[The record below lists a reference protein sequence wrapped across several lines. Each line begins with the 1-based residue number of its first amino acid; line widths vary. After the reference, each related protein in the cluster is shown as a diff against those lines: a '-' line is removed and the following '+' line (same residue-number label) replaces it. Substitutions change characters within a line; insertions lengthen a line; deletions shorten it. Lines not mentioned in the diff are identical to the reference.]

1 MSKGN
6 ALLRQIIRNNMKVII
21 SSMICA
27 VIAAVAQALLPMQIQ
42 RLGDHL
48 QQNIGGDIRMDM
60 VMPYLR
66 SAIGLLVFF
75 AAFYIAQNLLV
86 AKASGYIG
94 SNLRVKLNDKLNR
107 IPVSVADKYMV
118 GDIQSRFMKDVD
130 TICTSILNT
139 FAPAPANIIKLV
151 LLLVVMFMT
160 NPYMTLA
167 VIVAEFAGLVILAI
181 VVQKTG
187 PHLKSQM
194 ESLGNLT
201 AYTEESI
208 SGHMVIK
215 AFHCEED
222 IKNEF
227 GKRNKKVG
235 YDSKKAQFLQG
246 LLQPLLSFN
255 SNLSYVVVVVTAAAI
270 FSVKPGTL
278 TIGGMT
284 AFILY
289 APMIAEPMNSMIQF
303 VSALQQALVSA
314 DRVAEILDA
323 PELKKD
329 EVEKDGAEKGSFA
342 KERLLGDVEFEHVT
356 FGYDPNQ
363 IVLHDLSAKVK
374 AGQKV
379 AIVGPT
385 GAGKSTFVNLLMRFY
400 EPQGGR
406 ITVDGVPVTEL
417 GYERLHDNIA
427 MVLQDTWTFE
437 GSIRDNIV
445 YSTKGVTEDKLNSI
459 VEDCGLSYYV
469 GTLPDGLDTV
479 ISERSDISAG
489 QKQLLT
495 IARALAKD
503 APVLILDEA
512 TSNVDTRSELLI
524 QRAIDRLTKDR
535 TSFVI
540 AHRLSTI
547 QNADCIFVM
556 KDGDVVEMGSHEE
569 LLEKKGLYSDLYH
582 SQFEPVE

>member
-1 MSKGN
+1 MSGGRE
-6 ALLRQIIRNNMKVII
+6 LLRKIIRQNSKII
-21 SSMICA
+21 VLSMVCA
-27 VIAAVAQALLPMQIQ
+27 VLAAIAQALLPMQIQ
-42 RLGDHL
+42 RLGDYL
-48 QQNIGGDIRMDM
+48 QQNMGGDLGLGDI
-60 VMPYLR
+60 VPFLR
-66 SAIGLLVFF
+66 SAIALLAVF
-75 AAFYIAQNLLV
+75 AFFFITQNLLV

-94 SNLRVKLNDKLNR
+94 SNLRVDLNDKLNR
-107 IPVSVADKYMV
+107 IPLSVTDKYMV
-118 GDIQSRFMKDVD
+118 GDIQSRFVKDVD
-130 TICTSILNT
+130 TISSSILNT
-139 FAPAPANIIKLV
+139 FAPAPANLIKLV
-151 LLLVVMFMT
+151 LLLIVMFMT
-160 NPYMTLA
+160 DPFMTIA
-167 VIVAEFAGLVILAI
+167 VIVAEFAGLVLLAV

-187 PHLKSQM
+187 PHIKDQM
-194 ESLGNLT
+194 EALGSLT
-201 AYTEESI
+201 SFTEESI
-208 SGHMVIK
+208 SGHMVVK

-222 IKNEF
+222 MKKEFDQRNE
-227 GKRNKKVG
+227 RVSTS
-235 YDSKKAQFLQG
+235 SKKAQFLQG

-255 SNLSYVVVVVTAAAI
+255 SNLSYVAVVVTAAAL
-270 FSVKPGTL
+270 FSMRSGSL
-278 TIGGMT
+278 TIGGMA

-289 APMIAEPMNSMIQF
+289 APMIAEPMNAVISF

-314 DRVAEILDA
+314 DRVAEVLNA
-323 PELKKD
+323 PEMNEDVHKKTD
-329 EVEKDGAEKGSFA
+329 DGQKVEKLS
-342 KERLLGDVEFEHVT
+342 GDVEFEHVT
-356 FGYDPNQ
+356 FGYEPEQ

-400 EPQGGR
+400 EPQNGR
-406 ITVDGVPVTEL
+406 ILVDGIPVTEL
-417 GYERLHDNIA
+417 GQERLHDNIA

-445 YSTKGVTEDKLNSI
+445 YSTEGVTEERLNKI

-469 GTLPDGLDTV
+469 GTLPEGLDTV

-503 APVLILDEA
+503 SPILILDEA

-524 QRAIDRLTKDR
+524 QRAIDRLTRDR

-556 KDGDVVEMGSHEE
+556 KDGDVVEMGKHEE
-569 LLEKKGLYSDLYH
+569 LLEKNGLYSELYH
-582 SQFEPVE
+582 SQFEPA